1 MRRRNGGADVKR
13 AWLPH
18 TWRSAP
24 HICPKHP
31 TAPRRLLLLARRA
44 NFENMGRKLV
54 TPDDLSMF
62 LRTLN
67 PEKAAALAPGRILSL
82 YVEAA
87 RAAGP
92 ASADLGRHLCRV
104 VLESGEAGRRL
115 LVAAEDAV
123 SLALHFLH

>member
-1 MRRRNGGADVKR
+1 
-13 AWLPH
+13 
-18 TWRSAP
+18 
-24 HICPKHP
+24 
-31 TAPRRLLLLARRA
+31 
-44 NFENMGRKLV
+44 MGRKLV